1 MILTIDKFHNC
12 LKANKLKWVFP
23 VRKRPKRSNPQ
34 ELSKYKKI
42 MSKKLI
48 RFDWAVK
55 KLLRNK
61 ANFVVLE
68 GFLSELLFEDIK
80 IQKILE
86 SEGNQES
93 TEDKFNRVDI
103 LTQNSK
109 KELVIVEIQ
118 NTYEIDYFHR
128 MVYGAAKALT
138 ENLNLGQPYSE
149 IKKVISIN
157 IVYFDLGQGK
167 DYVYRGTTNFQ
178 GLHEKD
184 LLQLSAK
191 QKDILTKQN
200 VSDIFPEYYII
211 KVNQFNDV
219 AKDTLDEWIY
229 FFKNSEVKDEFKAKG
244 LAEAKEV
251 LDIMRLDKE
260 QQYGY
265 NRYLDYLHVKASEA
279 FSLKIEA
286 EEKVRKD
293 EKHKISVEI
302 AVKLLQSQLS
312 DEDIASYT
320 DLTVGQIE
328 HLRNEKE

>member
-1 MILTIDKFHNC
+1 
-12 LKANKLKWVFP
+12 
-23 VRKRPKRSNPQ
+23 
-34 ELSKYKKI
+34 

-48 RFDWAVK
+48 HFDWAVK

-80 IQKILE
+80 IQEILE
-86 SEGNQES
+86 SEGNQE
-93 TEDKFNRVDI
+93 TNEDKYNRVDI

-109 KELVIVEIQ
+109 NEVFIIEIQ
-118 NTYEIDYFHR
+118 NTYEIDYFQR
-128 MVYGAAKALT
+128 MIYGTSKAIS
-138 ENLNLGQPYSE
+138 ENLFKRQAYSE

-167 DYVYRGTTNFQ
+167 DYIYKGKTNFE

-184 LLQLSAK
+184 TLQLSIQQKMTFAK
-191 QKDILTKQN
+191 KE

-211 KVNQFNDV
+211 KVNQFNDI
-219 AKDTLDEWIY
+219 AKDTLDEWVY
-229 FFKNSEVKDEFKAKG
+229 FLKNSEVKDGFKAKG

-265 NRYLDYLHVKASEA
+265 NRYLDYLHLKASEA
-279 FSLKIEA
+279 LSLQAEA
-286 EEKVRKD
+286 EEKIRKD
-293 EKHKISVEI
+293 EKYKNFVEI
-302 AVKLLQSQLS
+302 AKNFISLGIDNTTISKG
-312 DEDIASYT
+312 T
-320 DLTVGQIE
+320 GLTIQQIE
-328 HLRNEKE
+328 QLRNEVNQ

>member
-1 MILTIDKFHNC
+1 
-12 LKANKLKWVFP
+12 
-23 VRKRPKRSNPQ
+23 
-34 ELSKYKKI
+34 

-68 GFLSELLFEDIK
+68 GFLSELLFDDIK

-86 SEGNQES
+86 SEGNQE
-93 TEDKFNRVDI
+93 TDEDKYNRVDI

-109 KELVIVEIQ
+109 NELVIVEIQ

-128 MVYGAAKALT
+128 MAYGSSKALT
-138 ENLNLGQPYSE
+138 EHLSLGQAYSQ
-149 IKKVISIN
+149 IKKVISVN
-157 IVYFDLGQGK
+157 VVYFDLGQGK
-167 DYVYRGTTNFQ
+167 DYVYKGKTNFE

-184 LLQLSAK
+184 ILQLSTQQKLTFAK
-191 QKDILTKQN
+191 KE

-211 KVNQFNDV
+211 KVNQFNDI

-229 FFKNSEVKDEFKAKG
+229 FLKNSEVKDEFKAKG

-251 LDIMRLDKE
+251 LDIMRLNKE

-265 NRYLDYLHVKASEA
+265 NRYLDYLHLKASEA
-279 FSLKIEA
+279 LSLRAEA
-286 EEKVRKD
+286 EEKIRNQR
-293 EKHKISVEI
+293 SVEI
-302 AVKLLQSQLS
+302 AKNAILEGFDNAMISKL
-312 DEDIASYT
+312 T
-320 DLTVGQIE
+320 GLTIEQIE
-328 HLRNEKE
+328 ALRNEKD

>member
-1 MILTIDKFHNC
+1 M
-12 LKANKLKWVFP
+12 
-23 VRKRPKRSNPQ
+23 R
-34 ELSKYKKI
+34 
-42 MSKKLI
+42 KKLI
-48 RFDWAVK
+48 HFDWAVK

-61 ANFVVLE
+61 ANFAVLE
-68 GFLSELLFEDIK
+68 GFLSELLFDDIK
-80 IQKILE
+80 IKEILE
-86 SEGNQES
+86 SEGNQE
-93 TEDKFNRVDI
+93 TDDDKYNRVDI

-128 MVYGAAKALT
+128 MAYGASKALT
-138 ENLNLGQPYSE
+138 ENLGLGQTYAE

-167 DYVYRGTTNFQ
+167 DYIYKGKTNFE

-184 LLQLSAK
+184 TLQLSTQQK
-191 QKDILTKQN
+191 QTFTKKN

-211 KVNQFNDV
+211 KVNQFNDI

-229 FFKNSEVKDEFKAKG
+229 FLKNSEVKDEFKAKG

-260 QQYGY
+260 AQYGY

-279 FSLKIEA
+279 LSLQIEA
-286 EEKVRKD
+286 EGKARQNE
-293 EKHKISVEI
+293 
-302 AVKLLQSQLS
+302 KLLIAKNLIELGS
-312 DEDIASYT
+312 DNQFIIKAT
-320 DLTVGQIE
+320 GLLLAQIE
-328 HLRNEKE
+328 QLRSEKE